1 MNFIKVSCLICSHVL
16 YAHAHLVPLEVHSC
30 SLFFLW
36 PQSGRHSG
44 TGCASIEGLKAL
56 QRHISSGQFDLFTFS
71 FRKYTLAVCCSCD
84 VKADFLLVQHVQVLK
99 DLKALQ
105 RHISSGH
112 FEIMVQ
118 LAGLCVVIYLFSIAS
133 SSQSL
138 NCTKDDYVQQILPCD
153 SRTLTR
159 SVVYYLNSSTW

>member
-1 MNFIKVSCLICSHVL
+1 MQANISLKFIRLLRVVITPSVTAERRIIPSTIIIRDN
-16 YAHAHLVPLEVHSC
+16 YIIM
-30 SLFFLW
+30 SL
-36 PQSGRHSG
+36 R
-44 TGCASIEGLKAL
+44 
-56 QRHISSGQFDLFTFS
+56 RQFDLFTS
-71 FRKYTLAVCCSCD
+71 SCWKYTLAVCCSSD